1 MTQLATLP
9 LDTAQKY
16 DGTAARILEMLGNG
30 LSPTVVSSALGVSE
44 SYISQ
49 LLSEESFAHQVT
61 TLRYTNLQAATVRD
75 RSYDAIEDAL
85 ITKMTDLLP
94 MMYKPMEVLRAITVI
109 NAAKRRGADAPEN
122 TVINQTIVQ
131 LTLPTAITSRFVTNS
146 NNQVIEAGEQELI
159 TIAAPSLTSK
169 LDALKA
175 AKQLLSERSIGN
187 VTTNTNTNAATSY
200 AI

>member
-1 MTQLATLP
+1 MATDNLP
-9 LDTAQKY
+9 TDVATKY
-16 DGTAARILEMLGNG
+16 DGAAGRILEMLGNG

-61 TLRYTNLQAATVRD
+61 TLRYQNLQAATIRD

-85 ITKMTDLLP
+85 IQKMTDLLP

-146 NNQVIEAGEQELI
+146 NNQVIEAGDQELI
-159 TIAAPSLTSK
+159 TIAAPSLAGR
-169 LDALKA
+169 LDAMKA
-175 AKQLLSERSIGN
+175 AKQLLGDNRP
-187 VTTNTNTNAATSY
+187 
-200 AI
+200 